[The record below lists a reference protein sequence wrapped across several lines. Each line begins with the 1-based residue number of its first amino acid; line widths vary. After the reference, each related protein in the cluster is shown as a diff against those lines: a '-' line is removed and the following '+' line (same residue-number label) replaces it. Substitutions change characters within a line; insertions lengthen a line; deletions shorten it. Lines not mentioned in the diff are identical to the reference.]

1 MITVLFSVL
10 YIILHLK
17 TFKSFRVQ
25 KGLLIN
31 FLFIITITSFFWAP
45 MLETRFSTQYQV
57 YETGA
62 MSTQESVASHA
73 LQIKQLF
80 ATKNDGSYVFELGP
94 HVIIMLVFSIMTVKR
109 LKEQIKK
116 EYVYCLICAII
127 CLWMST
133 KYFPWKIMPGIITI
147 IQFPWRMLFIAGFFI
162 SVICSINMTAVIN
175 KFNIKDVI
183 IISSICV
190 IYILALNGFVPYSE
204 DILPIENYSL
214 GEMSGK
220 NIEVVA
226 GTGKAEY
233 LPKKA
238 FDNRFYIATRE
249 NAIYVLSGKA
259 IIENEQKEGTNYKA
273 KIQTIEQETIF
284 ELPYIFYPGYE
295 VRTDGMILDTFE
307 TENGFLGFKLDNNE
321 IIELEVSYVGTKVM
335 KISLVISVIS
345 TIIYCAYVWKKR

>member
-1 MITVLFSVL
+1 
-10 YIILHLK
+10 
-17 TFKSFRVQ
+17 
-25 KGLLIN
+25 
-31 FLFIITITSFFWAP
+31 
-45 MLETRFSTQYQV
+45 MLETKFSADYQV

-62 MSTQESVASHA
+62 MATSESVASHA

-109 LKEQIKK
+109 LREEIKK
-116 EYVYCLICAII
+116 EYIVCLICAML

-133 KYFPWKIMPGIITI
+133 KYFPWKIMPSFVTI
-147 IQFPWRMLFIAGFFI
+147 IQFPWRMLYIAGFFI

-190 IYILALNGFVPYSE
+190 IYIFALNGFVPYSE
-204 DILPIENYSL
+204 DITPIENYTL
-214 GEMSGK
+214 GKMSGK
-220 NIEVVA
+220 NVEVVA

-249 NAIYVLSGKA
+249 DAIYVLTGKA
-259 IIENEQKEGTNYKA
+259 IIEDEQKNGTYYKA
-273 KIQTIEQETIF
+273 KIQTVEEETIF
-284 ELPYIFYPGYE
+284 ELPYIYYPGYE
-295 VRTDGMILDTFE
+295 VRSDGMLLDTFE
-307 TENGFLGFKLDNNE
+307 TENGFLGIKLDKNE
-321 IIELEVSYVGTKVM
+321 TVELEVNYVGTKIM
-335 KISLVISVIS
+335 KISIVVSIIAF
-345 TIIYCAYVWKKR
+345 IIYCAYVWKKR